1 MKKLHVHINSKLYTD
16 LFSLG
21 GDNLVAVY
29 CMLKF
34 SKNGEIK
41 IYKEKNRNI
50 YHTLKTKTNLSV
62 TTLRKYVKQLVK
74 LEVCYFDSVGNFVL
88 KGNNKLNKE
97 YKKKKLVRVKVGSYK
112 QTRLFSF
119 AVRIRTMERLQK
131 KAIDRKN
138 EQNKILARQRKGYCI
153 TKREKNFLKS
163 CEMYK
168 SEGDYNNAK
177 TVLSNQGYSKLKK
190 GYEASKSVGYYWKKN
205 LVSAGIIKTERRFK
219 FLRKGTL
226 SDYLQNREFDRTV
239 VYKKGKI
246 YKELIPSFTTNTE
259 AKKEVYKKKN
269 YLQFDMID
277 FWING
282 AGK

>member
-1 MKKLHVHINSKLYTD
+1 MENKQVHINSKLYAD

-62 TTLRKYVKQLVK
+62 TTLRKYIKQLVK
-74 LEVCYFDSVGNFVL
+74 LEVCYFDSVGNFIL

-97 YKKKKLVRVKVGSYK
+97 YKKEKLVRVKVGSYK

-131 KAIDRKN
+131 KAIDRKH

-168 SEGDYNNAK
+168 SEGDYTAK

-190 GYEASKSVGYYWKKN
+190 GYEASKSVGYYWKKR
-205 LVSAGIIKTERRFK
+205 LVSAEIIKTERQFK
-219 FLRKGTL
+219 FLRKGTKL
-226 SDYLQNREFDRTV
+226 DYLENREFDRTV

>member
-1 MKKLHVHINSKLYTD
+1 MENKQVHINSKLYAD

-62 TTLRKYVKQLVK
+62 TTLRKYIKQLVK
-74 LEVCYFDSVGNFVL
+74 LEICYFDSVGNFVL
-88 KGNNKLNKE
+88 KGNSKLNKE
-97 YKKKKLVRVKVGSYK
+97 YKKEKLVRVKVGSYK

-119 AVRIRTMERLQK
+119 FVRIRTMERLQK
-131 KAIDRKN
+131 KAIDRRH
-138 EQNKILARQRKGYCI
+138 EQNKILARQRKGHYI

-168 SEGDYNNAK
+168 SEGDYTAK

-205 LVSAGIIKTERRFK
+205 LVSAEIIKTERQFK

-226 SDYLQNREFDRTV
+226 LDYLQNREFDRTV
-239 VYKKGKI
+239 VFKKGKI
-246 YKELIPSFTTNTE
+246 YKELIPSFTTNIDT
-259 AKKEVYKKKN
+259 KKEVYKKKN

>member
-1 MKKLHVHINSKLYTD
+1 MENKQVHINSKLYAD

-62 TTLRKYVKQLVK
+62 TTLRKYIKQLVK
-74 LEVCYFDSVGNFVL
+74 LGVCYFDSVGNFVL

-97 YKKKKLVRVKVGSYK
+97 YKKEKLVRVKVGSYK

-119 AVRIRTMERLQK
+119 FVRIRTMERLQK
-131 KAIDRKN
+131 KAIDRKH

-168 SEGDYNNAK
+168 SEGDYNAK

-205 LVSAGIIKTERRFK
+205 LVSAEIIKTERQFK
-219 FLRKGTL
+219 FLRKGTKL
-226 SDYLQNREFDRTV
+226 DYLENREFDRTV

-246 YKELIPSFTTNTE
+246 YKEFIPSFTTNIDT
-259 AKKEVYKKKN
+259 KKEVYKKKN

>member
-1 MKKLHVHINSKLYTD
+1 MEKQHVHINSKLYAD

-62 TTLRKYVKQLVK
+62 TTLRKHIKQLVK

-97 YKKKKLVRVKVGSYK
+97 YKKEKLVRVKVGSYK

-119 AVRIRTMERLQK
+119 FVRIRTMERLQK
-131 KAIDRKN
+131 KAIDRRH
-138 EQNKILARQRKGYCI
+138 EQNKILARQRKGHCI

-168 SEGDYNNAK
+168 SEGDYNAK

-190 GYEASKSVGYYWKKN
+190 GYEASKSVGYYWKKK
-205 LVSAGIIKTERRFK
+205 LVSAEIIKTERQFK

-226 SDYLQNREFDRTV
+226 LDYLQNREFDRTIV
-239 VYKKGKI
+239 FKNGKI
-246 YKELIPSFTTNTE
+246 YKELIPSFTTNIDT
-259 AKKEVYKKKN
+259 KKEVYKKKN

>member
-1 MKKLHVHINSKLYTD
+1 MEKQHVHINSKLYAD

-41 IYKEKNRNI
+41 IYKENNRNI
-50 YHTLKTKTNLSV
+50 YHALKTKTNLSV
-62 TTLRKYVKQLVK
+62 TTLRKYIKQLVK

-97 YKKKKLVRVKVGSYK
+97 YKKEKLVRVKVGSYK

-131 KAIDRKN
+131 KAIDRRH

-168 SEGDYNNAK
+168 SEGDYNAK

-190 GYEASKSVGYYWKKN
+190 GYEASKSVGYYWKKK
-205 LVSAGIIKTERRFK
+205 LVSAEIIKTERQFK

-226 SDYLQNREFDRTV
+226 LDYLQNREFDRTIV
-239 VYKKGKI
+239 FKNGKI
-246 YKELIPSFTTNTE
+246 YKELIPSFTTNIDT
-259 AKKEVYKKKN
+259 KKEVYEKKS

>member
-1 MKKLHVHINSKLYTD
+1 MENKQVYINSKLYAD

-50 YHTLKTKTNLSV
+50 YHTLRTKTNLSV
-62 TTLRKYVKQLVK
+62 TTLRKYIKQLVK

-131 KAIDRKN
+131 KAIDRRH
-138 EQNKILARQRKGYCI
+138 EQNKILARQRKGHCI

-168 SEGDYNNAK
+168 SEGDYNAK

-190 GYEASKSVGYYWKKN
+190 GYEASKSVGYYWKKK
-205 LVSAGIIKTERRFK
+205 LVSAEIIKTERQFK
-219 FLRKGTL
+219 FLRKSTL

-239 VYKKGKI
+239 VFKNGKI
-246 YKELIPSFTTNTE
+246 YKELVPSFTTNIDT
-259 AKKEVYKKKN
+259 KKEVYEKKS

>member
-1 MKKLHVHINSKLYTD
+1 MEKQHVHINSKLYAD

-62 TTLRKYVKQLVK
+62 TTLRKYIKQLVK
-74 LEVCYFDSVGNFVL
+74 LGVCYFDSVGNFVL

-97 YKKKKLVRVKVGSYK
+97 YKNKKLVRVKVGSYK

-131 KAIDRKN
+131 KAIDRRH
-138 EQNKILARQRKGYCI
+138 EQNKILARQRKGYSI

-168 SEGDYNNAK
+168 SEGDYNAK

-205 LVSAGIIKTERRFK
+205 LVSAEIIKTERQFK
-219 FLRKGTL
+219 FLRKGTKL
-226 SDYLQNREFDRTV
+226 DYLQNREFDRTIV
-239 VYKKGKI
+239 FKNGKI
-246 YKELIPSFTTNTE
+246 YKELIPSFTTNIDT
-259 AKKEVYKKKN
+259 KKEVYKKKS

>member
-1 MKKLHVHINSKLYTD
+1 MEKQHVHINSKLYAD

-62 TTLRKYVKQLVK
+62 TTLRKYIKQLVK

-97 YKKKKLVRVKVGSYK
+97 YKKEKLVRVKVGSYK

-119 AVRIRTMERLQK
+119 FVRIRTMERLQK
-131 KAIDRKN
+131 KAIDRRH
-138 EQNKILARQRKGYCI
+138 EQNKILARQRKGHCI

-168 SEGDYNNAK
+168 SEGDYNAK

-205 LVSAGIIKTERRFK
+205 LVSAEIIKTERQFK

-226 SDYLQNREFDRTV
+226 LDYLQNREFDRTIV
-239 VYKKGKI
+239 FKNGKI
-246 YKELIPSFTTNTE
+246 YKELIPSFTTNIDT
-259 AKKEVYKKKN
+259 KKEVYKKKN

>member
-1 MKKLHVHINSKLYTD
+1 
-16 LFSLG
+16 
-21 GDNLVAVY
+21 
-29 CMLKF
+29 MLKF

-50 YHTLKTKTNLSV
+50 YHTLKSKTKLSV
-62 TTLRKYVKQLVK
+62 TTLRKYIKQLVK
-74 LEVCYFDSVGNFVL
+74 LEDCYIDSVGNFVL

-97 YKKKKLVRVKVGSYK
+97 YKKEKLVRVKVGSYK

-119 AVRIRTMERLQK
+119 FVRIRTMERLQK
-131 KAIDRKN
+131 KAIDRRH
-138 EQNKILARQRKGYCI
+138 EQNKILARQRKGHCI

-168 SEGDYNNAK
+168 SEGDYTAK

-205 LVSAGIIKTERRFK
+205 LVSAEIIKTERQFK

-226 SDYLQNREFDRTV
+226 LDYLQNREFDRTV
-239 VYKKGKI
+239 VFKKGKI
-246 YKELIPSFTTNTE
+246 YKELIPSFTTNIDT
-259 AKKEVYKKKN
+259 KKEVYKKKS

>member
-1 MKKLHVHINSKLYTD
+1 MEKQHVHINSKLYAD

-62 TTLRKYVKQLVK
+62 TTLRKYIKELVK

-163 CEMYK
+163 CEMYE

-205 LVSAGIIKTERRFK
+205 LVSAGIIKTERQFK
-219 FLRKGTL
+219 FLRKGTKL
-226 SDYLQNREFDRTV
+226 DYLENREFDRTI

>member
-1 MKKLHVHINSKLYTD
+1 MENKQVHINSKLYAD

-62 TTLRKYVKQLVK
+62 TTLRKYIKQLVK
-74 LEVCYFDSVGNFVL
+74 LEVCYFDSVGNFIL

-97 YKKKKLVRVKVGSYK
+97 YKKEKLVRVKVGSYK

-119 AVRIRTMERLQK
+119 FVRIRTMERLQK
-131 KAIDRKN
+131 KAIDRKH

-168 SEGDYNNAK
+168 SEGDYTAK

-190 GYEASKSVGYYWKKN
+190 GYEASKSVGYYWKKR
-205 LVSAGIIKTERRFK
+205 LVSAEIIKTERQFK
-219 FLRKGTL
+219 FLRKGTKL
-226 SDYLQNREFDRTV
+226 DYLENREFDRTIV
-239 VYKKGKI
+239 FKNGKI

>member
-1 MKKLHVHINSKLYTD
+1 MENQHVHINSKLYAD

-62 TTLRKYVKQLVK
+62 TTLRKYIKELVK

-97 YKKKKLVRVKVGSYK
+97 YKKRKLTRVKVGSYK

-131 KAIDRKN
+131 KAIDRKG
-138 EQNKILARQRKGYCI
+138 EQNKILARQRKGHCI
-153 TKREKNFLKS
+153 TKREKNFLRS

-226 SDYLQNREFDRTV
+226 SDYLQNREFDRTI
-239 VYKKGKI
+239 VYKNGKI

-269 YLQFDMID
+269 YLQFDIID

>member
-1 MKKLHVHINSKLYTD
+1 MEKQHVHINSKLYAD

-62 TTLRKYVKQLVK
+62 TTLRKYIKQLVK

-97 YKKKKLVRVKVGSYK
+97 YKKRKLTRVKVGSYK

-131 KAIDRKN
+131 KAIDRKG

-153 TKREKNFLKS
+153 TKREKNFLRS

-226 SDYLQNREFDRTV
+226 SDYLQNREFDRTI

-259 AKKEVYKKKN
+259 AKKEAYKKKN

-277 FWING
+277 FWVNG

>member
-1 MKKLHVHINSKLYTD
+1 MEKQHVHINSKLYAD

-62 TTLRKYVKQLVK
+62 TTLRKYIKQLVK

-97 YKKKKLVRVKVGSYK
+97 YKKEKLVRVKVGSYK

-119 AVRIRTMERLQK
+119 FVRIRTMERLQK
-131 KAIDRKN
+131 KAIDRRH
-138 EQNKILARQRKGYCI
+138 EQNKILARQRKGHCI

-168 SEGDYNNAK
+168 SEGDYNAK

-190 GYEASKSVGYYWKKN
+190 GYEASKSVGYYWKKK
-205 LVSAGIIKTERRFK
+205 LVSAEIIKTERQFK

-226 SDYLQNREFDRTV
+226 LDYLQNREFDRTIV
-239 VYKKGKI
+239 FKKGKI
-246 YKELIPSFTTNTE
+246 YKELIPSFTTNIDT
-259 AKKEVYKKKN
+259 KKEVYKKKS

>member
-1 MKKLHVHINSKLYTD
+1 MEKQHVHINSKLYAD

-50 YHTLKTKTNLSV
+50 YHTLKTKTSLSV

-74 LEVCYFDSVGNFVL
+74 LELCYFDSVGNFVL

-97 YKKKKLVRVKVGSYK
+97 YKKEKLVRVKVGSYK

-138 EQNKILARQRKGYCI
+138 EQNKILARLRKGYSI

-168 SEGDYNNAK
+168 SEIDYNNAK

-190 GYEASKSVGYYWKKN
+190 GYEASKSVGNYWKKQ
-205 LVSAGIIKTERRFK
+205 LVSAEIIKTERQFK

-226 SDYLQNREFDRTV
+226 SDYLQNREFDRTI
-239 VYKKGKI
+239 VYKNGKI

-259 AKKEVYKKKN
+259 TKKEVYKKKD

>member
-1 MKKLHVHINSKLYTD
+1 MENQHVHINSKLYAD

-62 TTLRKYVKQLVK
+62 TTLRKYIKQLVK

-97 YKKKKLVRVKVGSYK
+97 YKKRKLTRVKVGSYK

-205 LVSAGIIKTERRFK
+205 LVLAGIIKTERQFK
-219 FLRKGTL
+219 FLRKGTKL
-226 SDYLQNREFDRTV
+226 DYLENREFDRTI
-239 VYKKGKI
+239 VYKNGKI

>member
-1 MKKLHVHINSKLYTD
+1 MENKQVHINSKLYAD

-62 TTLRKYVKQLVK
+62 TTLRKYIKQLVK

-97 YKKKKLVRVKVGSYK
+97 YNKEKLVRVKVGSYK

-119 AVRIRTMERLQK
+119 FVRIRTMERLQK
-131 KAIDRKN
+131 KAINRKH

-168 SEGDYNNAK
+168 SEGDYNAK

-205 LVSAGIIKTERRFK
+205 LVSAEIIKTERQFK

-226 SDYLQNREFDRTV
+226 LDYLQNREFDRTV
-239 VYKKGKI
+239 VFKKGKI
-246 YKELIPSFTTNTE
+246 YKELIPSFTTNIDT
-259 AKKEVYKKKN
+259 KKEVYKKKN

>member
-1 MKKLHVHINSKLYTD
+1 MENKQVHINSKLYAD

-62 TTLRKYVKQLVK
+62 TTLRKYIKQLVK
-74 LEVCYFDSVGNFVL
+74 LEVCYFDSVGNFIL

-97 YKKKKLVRVKVGSYK
+97 YKKEKLVRVKVGSYK

-119 AVRIRTMERLQK
+119 FVRIRTMERLQK
-131 KAIDRKN
+131 KAIDRKH

-168 SEGDYNNAK
+168 SEGDYTAK

-190 GYEASKSVGYYWKKN
+190 GYEASKSVGYYWKKS
-205 LVSAGIIKTERRFK
+205 LVSAEIIKTERRFK
-219 FLRKGTL
+219 FLRKGTKL
-226 SDYLQNREFDRTV
+226 DYLENREFDRTV

>member
-1 MKKLHVHINSKLYTD
+1 MQNYTNINSKLYSE
-16 LFSLG
+16 LFELG
-21 GDNLVAVY
+21 GDNLVSVY
-29 CMLKF
+29 AILKF
-34 SKNGEIK
+34 AKNGAIK
-41 IYKEKNRNI
+41 IYKEENRNI
-50 YHTLKTKTNLSV
+50 FHTLKTKTNLSI
-62 TTLRKYVKQLVK
+62 TTLRKYIKILSK
-74 LEVCYFDSVGNFVL
+74 EGLCNFDKAGNFVL

-138 EQNKILARQRKGYCI
+138 EQNKILARQRKGYGI

-168 SEGDYNNAK
+168 SEVDYNNAK

-190 GYEASKSVGYYWKKN
+190 GYKASKSVGNYWKKQ
-205 LVSAGIIKTERRFK
+205 LVSAGIIKTERQFK
-219 FLRKGTL
+219 FLRKGTKL
-226 SDYLQNREFDRTV
+226 DYLENREFDRTIV
-239 VYKKGKI
+239 FKNGKL

>member
-1 MKKLHVHINSKLYTD
+1 MENKQVHINSKLYAD

-62 TTLRKYVKQLVK
+62 TTLRKYIKQLVK

-88 KGNNKLNKE
+88 KGNSKLNKE
-97 YKKKKLVRVKVGSYK
+97 YKKEKLVRVKVGSYK

-119 AVRIRTMERLQK
+119 FVRIRTMERLQK
-131 KAIDRKN
+131 KAIDRRH
-138 EQNKILARQRKGYCI
+138 EQNKILARQRKGHYI

-168 SEGDYNNAK
+168 SEGDYTAK

-205 LVSAGIIKTERRFK
+205 LVSAEIIKTERQFK

-226 SDYLQNREFDRTV
+226 LDYLQNREFDRTV
-239 VYKKGKI
+239 VFKKGKI
-246 YKELIPSFTTNTE
+246 YKELIPSFTTNIDT
-259 AKKEVYKKKN
+259 KKEVYKKKN

>member
-1 MKKLHVHINSKLYTD
+1 MEKQHVHINSKLYAD

-29 CMLKF
+29 CMVKF

-41 IYKEKNRNI
+41 IYKEKSRNI

-62 TTLRKYVKQLVK
+62 TTLRKYIKQLVK
-74 LEVCYFDSVGNFVL
+74 LEICYFDSVGNFVL

-97 YKKKKLVRVKVGSYK
+97 YKKEKLVRVKVGSYK

-119 AVRIRTMERLQK
+119 FVRIRTMERLQK
-131 KAIDRKN
+131 KAIDRRH
-138 EQNKILARQRKGYCI
+138 EQNKILARQRKGHCI

-168 SEGDYNNAK
+168 SEGDYNAK

-205 LVSAGIIKTERRFK
+205 LVSAEIIKTERQFK

-226 SDYLQNREFDRTV
+226 LDYLQNREFDRTV
-239 VYKKGKI
+239 VFKKGKI
-246 YKELIPSFTTNTE
+246 YKELIPSFTTNIDT
-259 AKKEVYKKKN
+259 KKEVYKKKN

>member
-1 MKKLHVHINSKLYTD
+1 MEKQHVHINSKLYAD

-62 TTLRKYVKQLVK
+62 TTLRKYIKQLVK

-97 YKKKKLVRVKVGSYK
+97 YKKEKLVRVKVGSYK

-131 KAIDRKN
+131 KAIDRKH
-138 EQNKILARQRKGYCI
+138 EQNKILARQKKGYCI

-168 SEGDYNNAK
+168 SEGDYNAK

-190 GYEASKSVGYYWKKN
+190 GYAASKSVGNYWKKQ
-205 LVSAGIIKTERRFK
+205 LVSAEIIKTERQFK

-226 SDYLQNREFDRTV
+226 SDYLQNREFDRTI
-239 VYKKGKI
+239 VYKNGKI

-277 FWING
+277 FWVNG

>member
-1 MKKLHVHINSKLYTD
+1 MENKQVHINSKLYAD

-62 TTLRKYVKQLVK
+62 TTLRKYIKQLVK
-74 LEVCYFDSVGNFVL
+74 LEICYFDSVGNFVL

-97 YKKKKLVRVKVGSYK
+97 YKKEKLVRVKVGSYK

-119 AVRIRTMERLQK
+119 FVRIRTMERLQK
-131 KAIDRKN
+131 KAIDRRH
-138 EQNKILARQRKGYCI
+138 EQNKILARQRKGHCI

-168 SEGDYNNAK
+168 SEGDYNAK

-205 LVSAGIIKTERRFK
+205 LVSAEIIKTERQFK

-226 SDYLQNREFDRTV
+226 SDYLQNREFDRTIV
-239 VYKKGKI
+239 FKNGKI
-246 YKELIPSFTTNTE
+246 YKELIPSFTTNIDT
-259 AKKEVYKKKN
+259 KKEVYKKKN

>member
-1 MKKLHVHINSKLYTD
+1 MEKQYVHINSKLYAD

-97 YKKKKLVRVKVGSYK
+97 YKKRKLTRVKVGSYK

-131 KAIDRKN
+131 KAIDRRH
-138 EQNKILARQRKGYCI
+138 EQNKILARQRKGHCI

-168 SEGDYNNAK
+168 SEGDYNAK

-205 LVSAGIIKTERRFK
+205 LVSAEIIKTERQFK
-219 FLRKGTL
+219 FLRKGTKL
-226 SDYLQNREFDRTV
+226 DYLENREFDRTV
-239 VYKKGKI
+239 VYKNGKI

-282 AGK
+282 ARK

>member
-1 MKKLHVHINSKLYTD
+1 MENQHVHINSKLYAD

-62 TTLRKYVKQLVK
+62 TTLRKYIKQLVK

-97 YKKKKLVRVKVGSYK
+97 YKKRKLTRVKVGSYK

-131 KAIDRKN
+131 KAIDRKG

-153 TKREKNFLKS
+153 TKREKNFLRS

-168 SEGDYNNAK
+168 SEVDYNNAK

-190 GYEASKSVGYYWKKN
+190 GYEASKSVGNYWKKQ
-205 LVSAGIIKTERRFK
+205 LVSEEIIKTERQFK

-226 SDYLQNREFDRTV
+226 SDYLQNREFDRAV
-239 VYKKGKI
+239 VYKNGKI

-259 AKKEVYKKKN
+259 AKKEVYKKKD

-277 FWING
+277 FWVNG

>member
-1 MKKLHVHINSKLYTD
+1 MEKQHVHINSKLYAD
-16 LFSLG
+16 VFSLG

-50 YHTLKTKTNLSV
+50 YHTLRTKTNLSV
-62 TTLRKYVKQLVK
+62 TTLRKYTKQLVK

-97 YKKKKLVRVKVGSYK
+97 YKKEKLVRVKVGSYK

-119 AVRIRTMERLQK
+119 FVRIRTMERLQK
-131 KAIDRKN
+131 KAIDRRH

-168 SEGDYNNAK
+168 SEGDYNAK

-205 LVSAGIIKTERRFK
+205 LVSAEIIKTERQFK

-226 SDYLQNREFDRTV
+226 LDYLQNREFDRTIV
-239 VYKKGKI
+239 FKNGKI
-246 YKELIPSFTTNTE
+246 YKELIPSFTTNIDT
-259 AKKEVYKKKN
+259 KKEVYKKKS

>member
-1 MKKLHVHINSKLYTD
+1 MENKQVHINSKLYAD

-62 TTLRKYVKQLVK
+62 TTLRKYMKQLVK

-131 KAIDRKN
+131 KAIDRRH
-138 EQNKILARQRKGYCI
+138 EQNKILARQRKGHCI

-168 SEGDYNNAK
+168 SEGDYNAK

-205 LVSAGIIKTERRFK
+205 LVSAEIIKTERQFK

-226 SDYLQNREFDRTV
+226 LDYLQNREFDRTIV
-239 VYKKGKI
+239 FKNGKI

-259 AKKEVYKKKN
+259 AKKEVYKKKG

>member
-1 MKKLHVHINSKLYTD
+1 MENKQVHINSKLYAD

-50 YHTLKTKTNLSV
+50 YHTLRTKTNLSV
-62 TTLRKYVKQLVK
+62 TTLRKYIKQLVK

-97 YKKKKLVRVKVGSYK
+97 YKKEKLVRVKVGSYK

-119 AVRIRTMERLQK
+119 FVRIRTMERLQK
-131 KAIDRKN
+131 KAIDRKH
-138 EQNKILARQRKGYCI
+138 EQNKILARQRKGHCI

-168 SEGDYNNAK
+168 SEGDYNAK

-205 LVSAGIIKTERRFK
+205 LVSAEIIKTERQFK

-226 SDYLQNREFDRTV
+226 LDYLQNREFDRTIV
-239 VYKKGKI
+239 FKNGKI
-246 YKELIPSFTTNTE
+246 YKELIPSFTTNIDT
-259 AKKEVYKKKN
+259 KKEVYKKKG

>member
-1 MKKLHVHINSKLYTD
+1 MEKQHVHINSKLYAD

-62 TTLRKYVKQLVK
+62 TTLRKYIKQLVK

-97 YKKKKLVRVKVGSYK
+97 YKKEKLVRVKVGSYK

-119 AVRIRTMERLQK
+119 FVRIRTMERLQK
-131 KAIDRKN
+131 KAIDRRH
-138 EQNKILARQRKGYCI
+138 EQNKILARQRKGHCI

-168 SEGDYNNAK
+168 SEGDYNAK

-190 GYEASKSVGYYWKKN
+190 GYEASKSVGYYWKKK
-205 LVSAGIIKTERRFK
+205 LVSAEIIKTERQFK

-226 SDYLQNREFDRTV
+226 LDYLQNREFDRTIV
-239 VYKKGKI
+239 FKNGKI
-246 YKELIPSFTTNTE
+246 YKELIPSFTTNIDT
-259 AKKEVYKKKN
+259 KKEVYKKKN

>member
-1 MKKLHVHINSKLYTD
+1 MEKQHVHINSKLYAD

-97 YKKKKLVRVKVGSYK
+97 YKKRKLTRVKIGSYK

-131 KAIDRKN
+131 KAIDRKG
-138 EQNKILARQRKGYCI
+138 EQNKILARQRKGHCI
-153 TKREKNFLKS
+153 TKREKNFLRS

-205 LVSAGIIKTERRFK
+205 LVSAGIIKTERQFK
-219 FLRKGTL
+219 FLRKGTKL
-226 SDYLQNREFDRTV
+226 DYLENREFDRTI
-239 VYKKGKI
+239 VYKNGKI
-246 YKELIPSFTTNTE
+246 YKELIPSFTTNVE
-259 AKKEVYKKKN
+259 AKKKVYKKKN

-282 AGK
+282 ARK